1 MILRKQLNTLVTLEI
16 VEFLVNIRYYL
27 QYCHALL
34 FSLTTSSS
42 IISHKTF
49 SIIRGLHVQIQTSIE
64 PDYYNYIYVYIYM
77 YIYTYIYIYIYI
89 YIYMYMCVCMY
100 VYMYVYICIYVC
112 VCVYM
117 YIYSIVSSSKLRKVL
132 DQKQGAFTR
141 RMKLFCYDNGVVSFV
156 MYIYIYVYMYVCV
169 YMCMYIYMYI
179 FFIFICIYI
188 SYLYVYFFC
197 VCMHIRM

>member
-27 QYCHALL
+27 QYCHAPL

-64 PDYYNYIYVYIYM
+64 PDYYNRIYM
-77 YIYTYIYIYIYI
+77 

-100 VYMYVYICIYVC
+100 VCICIYVCTYMHICVCVYILCMCIYIYAYLYICIYICIYV
-112 VCVYM
+112 V
-117 YIYSIVSSSKLRKVL
+117 
-132 DQKQGAFTR
+132 
-141 RMKLFCYDNGVVSFV
+141 
-156 MYIYIYVYMYVCV
+156 
-169 YMCMYIYMYI
+169 
-179 FFIFICIYI
+179 
-188 SYLYVYFFC
+188 
-197 VCMHIRM
+197 